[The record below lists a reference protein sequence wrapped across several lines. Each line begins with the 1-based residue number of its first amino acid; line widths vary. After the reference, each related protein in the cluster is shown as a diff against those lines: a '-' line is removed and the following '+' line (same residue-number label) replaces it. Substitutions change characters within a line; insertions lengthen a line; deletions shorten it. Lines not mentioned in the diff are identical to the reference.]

1 MSNLTCALSGQCP
14 ISDPVALPTGQIVSK
29 ALILTKLVE
38 SNTNPFDSKLTLS
51 ESDLLPLQT
60 QPEVLPP
67 KPAQANSI
75 PSILSMLSKEYD
87 ALVLEL
93 FDTRKALEE
102 TRRELSQALYQN
114 DAAVR
119 VIARVVMERDLAR
132 RDLAQVSAAV
142 GASGGVT
149 SSTATSANKRK
160 RDDGEG
166 DMEVD
171 SSNVNVVPEEE
182 TNNASKSDIP
192 SDIVEIMK
200 KKWEELQPQ
209 RKSLSKQSENYLTS
223 DQLSSMT
230 LSKKAY
236 HKTSAK
242 GICALT
248 SQHRSGIIT
257 SLGKDKQLVRYDME
271 NHKVISTKGMKM
283 LVDGKAGLDVAGG
296 TVVLVSPSENTVK
309 VYIEDKVLTKDIEG
323 AVSAV
328 VHPTGQHIF
337 VATESG
343 MIHLLVYETEGEL
356 VEVAVFSCVE
366 KDFDGKITAIGVH
379 PDGLILGVGR
389 SDGKFSLYDLS
400 TQTLAATFDPVE
412 DGEITCMDFSEKGL
426 HIATGSSNGKV
437 SVWDL
442 RKQKSIATMSIE
454 GGSGIECVRFCPTGK
469 FLAYGDADGHVSVT
483 VVKEWDVKVEMN
495 DTTVKGKVSGLAWG
509 KDAIVLYASY
519 SEDRSV
525 RLWEKK

>member
-1 MSNLTCALSGQCP
+1 MSHLTCALSGQCP

-38 SNTNPFDSKLTLS
+38 SSANPFDSNLTLS
-51 ESDLLPLQT
+51 ESDLLPLKT
-60 QPEVLPP
+60 QPEILPP

-132 RDLAQVSAAV
+132 RDLAQVSATV
-142 GASGGVT
+142 GTSGGV
-149 SSTATSANKRK
+149 SSSSTSANKRK
-160 RDDGEG
+160 RDVVEE

-171 SSNVNVVPEEE
+171 SANVNVVPEEE
-182 TNNASKSDIP
+182 TNVPLSNIP
-192 SDIVEIMK
+192 SDVVDIMK

-209 RKSLSKQSENYLTS
+209 RKSLSKQSETYLTS
-223 DQLSSMT
+223 EQLSSME

-248 SQHRSGIIT
+248 CQHRSGIIT

-271 NHKVISTKGMKM
+271 NHKVISTTGMKM
-283 LVDGKAGLDVAGG
+283 LVNGKAGLDSVGD
-296 TVVLVSPSENTVK
+296 TVVLVSAAENSVK
-309 VYIEDKVLTKDIEG
+309 VVHGDKVMTKDIDG
-323 AVSAV
+323 AISAV

-343 MIHLLVYETEGEL
+343 MIHLLVIGAEGEL
-356 VEVAVFSCVE
+356 TEAALFSCVE
-366 KDFDGKITAIGVH
+366 KGFDGTITTIGVH

-412 DGEITCMDFSEKGL
+412 AGQITCMDFSEKGL
-426 HIATGSSNGKV
+426 HVATGSSNGQV

-442 RKQKSIATMSIE
+442 RKQKSIATMNIE
-454 GGSGIECVRFCPTGK
+454 GGTGIECTRFCPTGK
-469 FLAYGDADGHVSVT
+469 FLAYGDSEGHVSVT
-483 VVKEWDVKVEMN
+483 VVKEWGVKVEMN
-495 DTTVKGKVSGLAWG
+495 DSTAKGKVSGLAWG
-509 KDAIVLYASY
+509 EEASVLYASY

-525 RLWEKK
+525 RIWEKK